1 MLGKSWLISSILL
14 RLSQKWAYFNCKLML
29 QKLHF
34 VLKSFLGELLM
45 ESLKKPNFF
54 SRAATHVAAV
64 VISPAHD
71 TSLSGN
77 ENGCDRENAHL
88 TSIYGP

>member
-1 MLGKSWLISSILL
+1 
-14 RLSQKWAYFNCKLML
+14 ML
-29 QKLHF
+29 QKPHF
-34 VLKSFLGELLM
+34 VLKSFPQEELLM
-45 ESLKKPNFF
+45 ESLKKPIFF

>member
-1 MLGKSWLISSILL
+1 
-14 RLSQKWAYFNCKLML
+14 ML

-45 ESLKKPNFF
+45 ESLKKPIFF
-54 SRAATHVAAV
+54 SATHVAAV

-88 TSIYGP
+88 RSLYGR